1 MTNLKNHLRSYHCP
15 EYRNLYD
22 DDLAE
27 VQSQPEIDVF
37 CKPIHTMEKLS
48 PVSVRAQEL
57 TSSIVDFVI
66 HNFRP
71 VNVVDCVGFLHLME
85 VTEPQ
90 YMVPCHRT
98 VNGYIDK

>member
-66 HNFRP
+66 HNFRTCLSMEEHGEISLRHQLARP
-71 VNVVDCVGFLHLME
+71 LHGSILD
-85 VTEPQ
+85 T
-90 YMVPCHRT
+90 
-98 VNGYIDK
+98 